1 MSLAIISLIA
11 IDFVWLRVIWVVL
24 NTLLKRGNMQRLH
37 RERIIFNSQLGAY
50 VTSLL
55 ISNLLGAIAFM
66 MNITWI
72 KDNGVMLGE

>member
-1 MSLAIISLIA
+1 
-11 IDFVWLRVIWVVL
+11 
-24 NTLLKRGNMQRLH
+24 MQRLH
-37 RERIIFNSQLGAY
+37 RERIIFNTQLGAY